1 MNHVRSKEGKMRVLA
16 LNSSPRSGGQS
27 KTELMLNPLVEGMLD
42 AGGEV
47 EVINLRKKNIKNC
60 IGCYTCWT
68 KTPGQCIHK
77 DDMTGELFPKWLK
90 SDLVVYATP
99 LYNYG
104 VNATLKAFIERTL
117 PSMEPFFEFHDGR
130 MFHPLRHKCP
140 AFVMLSVA
148 GMPDEGHFSALS
160 AHVTYMSAT
169 PGRKL
174 AAEIYRP
181 AAEIMT
187 NPIFRE
193 KSKDILDATKQA
205 GRELVMTMKVSS
217 ETMEKITQ
225 SLVEPQSFAEMAN
238 VFWKTCIAE
247 AVTPKEFGEK
257 KMIPRPDSFESF
269 MFLFPSGLNSEATGD
284 RTVILQFNFSGE
296 MEGSCHFV
304 IEKGKVASKMGA
316 NENQDLTIETPFE
329 VWMDIMTGKADGQQ
343 MFMEQQYKVN
353 GDISLM
359 IQLFKR

>member
-1 MNHVRSKEGKMRVLA
+1 MRVLA
-16 LNSSPRSGGQS
+16 LNSSPRTGSQS

-47 EVINLRKKNIKNC
+47 EVVNLREKKIKHC
-60 IGCYTCWT
+60 VGCYTCWT
-68 KTPGQCIHK
+68 KPPGKCIHK
-77 DDMTGELFPKWLK
+77 DDMTGELLPKWLE

-104 VNATLKAFIERTL
+104 MNATLKAFVERTI
-117 PSMEPFFEFHDGR
+117 PSMEPFFEFQDGR

-140 AFVMLSVA
+140 ALVILSVA

-160 AHVTYMSAT
+160 AHMTYMAAT
-169 PGRKL
+169 PGRNL

-181 AAEIMT
+181 AAEMMP
-187 NPIFRE
+187 NPLFHE
-193 KSKDILDATKQA
+193 TSKDILDATKQA
-205 GRELVMTMKVSS
+205 GRELVMTMEVSS
-217 ETMEKITQ
+217 ETMERITQ
-225 SLVEPQSFAEMAN
+225 PLVEPRSFAVMAN

-257 KMIPRPDSFESF
+257 KLVPRPDSLESF
-269 MFLFPSGLNSEATGD
+269 MILFPSGINAEAVGD
-284 RTVILQFNFSGE
+284 RTVILQFKFSGE
-296 MEGSCHFV
+296 LEGSCHFV
-304 IEKGKVASKMGA
+304 MEKGNVGSRMGTS
-316 NENQDLTIETPFE
+316 ENRDLTIETPFG

-343 MFMEQQYKVN
+343 MFMEQKYKVE

-359 IQLFKR
+359 IQLFQR